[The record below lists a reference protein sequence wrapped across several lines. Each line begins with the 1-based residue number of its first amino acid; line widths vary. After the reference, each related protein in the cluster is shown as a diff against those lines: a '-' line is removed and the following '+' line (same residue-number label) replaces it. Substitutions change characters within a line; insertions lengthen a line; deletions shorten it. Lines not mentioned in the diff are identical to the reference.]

1 MTFRVRGREF
11 ASGTHVMGIVNVTTD
26 SFFAASRAAA
36 DEAAERAVKMV
47 ADGAAIID
55 IGAQSTRPG
64 AREIGA
70 LEEMSLLLPA
80 LERVREATDAPISV
94 DTFYPEVAE
103 AALAAGADMI
113 NDVSCLRFSGLAEVT
128 ARYGAAICIMH
139 NRRGSTVPDLTA
151 GRRHRIQPQR
161 GRGQVP
167 CRSLRSAA
175 RDGLSAAHG
184 RLPQILPRR
193 HAGDKAHRHSGMHD
207 SGGKDGSALRES
219 ARRQGKR
226 ARHTLRPHPVTRGRR
241 DGQGPR
247 KKRDGHKFPK
257 EGRGGRHAA
266 RKEKI

>member
-70 LEEMSLLLPA
+70 LEEMSLLLPS

-151 GRRHRIQPQR
+151 DKLTGLTAAAAKAVRAGVREDGILLD
-161 GRGQVP
+161 GGIGFN
-167 CRSLRSAA
+167 RSAEEDRFLADHYDLLLATGYPLLMGASRKSFLGGTPETRLTATLECTTAAA
-175 RDGLSAAHG
+175 RMGVLFV
-184 RLPQILPRR
+184 RV
-193 HAGDKAHRHSGMHD
+193 HD
-207 SGGKDGSALRES
+207 VKENVLAIRSAL
-219 ARRQGKR
+219 
-226 ARHTLRPHPVTRGRR
+226 TR
-241 DGQGPR
+241 
-247 KKRDGHKFPK
+247 
-257 EGRGGRHAA
+257 
-266 RKEKI
+266 